1 VVDLSSN
8 EEDIFPE
15 TSRDEE
21 FTRKLL
27 GGLNH
32 GLLGPPND
40 SNVIILSDFDG

>member
-15 TSRDEE
+15 TSRDE

-40 SNVIILSDFDG
+40 SNVIILSDFDE